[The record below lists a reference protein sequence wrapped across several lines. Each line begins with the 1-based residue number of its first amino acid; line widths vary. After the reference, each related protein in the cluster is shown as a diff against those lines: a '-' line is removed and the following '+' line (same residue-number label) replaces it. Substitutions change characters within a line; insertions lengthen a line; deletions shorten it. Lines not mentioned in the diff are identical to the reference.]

1 MGKVINFERE
11 LDREKKRKKRNSIV
25 MKCLF
30 AAVLVYILYAI
41 FLIVKTPNNTL
52 IVESGVLTEEES
64 VTGVVIRNE
73 VTVQGNNYKN
83 GIYQIL
89 TEGEKTAKNQIIFR
103 YYGNEEKELQEK
115 IAEVDSKIQEAL
127 EKEKKSIFSADVKKL
142 DEKID
147 NITEL
152 LSNKT
157 DIQAITEY
165 KKNISEIMIKK
176 ASIIGESSPSGS
188 YIKKLISQREKYKN
202 ELEKDSEYIK
212 APMSGIVSY
221 RVDGLEEV
229 LGINNFDNLTSSK
242 LDELEIK
249 TGKIVAA
256 NSEKGKVIDNFGC
269 YIVAVLDSN
278 TAKEAKEY
286 NRVKITLASNKE
298 VNAEVFKIKQENDKR
313 LVIFK
318 ITTLTDDIIS
328 YRKISFNITWWS
340 YSGIK
345 VPNEAIIEDKDGLEY
360 VEKKTTTGKNK
371 VLIKVLK
378 RNERYSVIGSY
389 SAEDLKELGIDS
401 SSYKGI
407 SMHDTIML
415 YPEK

>member
-1 MGKVINFERE
+1 
-11 LDREKKRKKRNSIV
+11 
-25 MKCLF
+25 
-30 AAVLVYILYAI
+30 
-41 FLIVKTPNNTL
+41 
-52 IVESGVLTEEES
+52 
-64 VTGVVIRNE
+64 
-73 VTVQGNNYKN
+73 
-83 GIYQIL
+83 
-89 TEGEKTAKNQIIFR
+89 
-103 YYGNEEKELQEK
+103 
-115 IAEVDSKIQEAL
+115 
-127 EKEKKSIFSADVKKL
+127 
-142 DEKID
+142 
-147 NITEL
+147 
-152 LSNKT
+152 
-157 DIQAITEY
+157 
-165 KKNISEIMIKK
+165 MIKK

-188 YIKKLISQREKYKN
+188 YIKKLISQREKYEN

-278 TAKEAKEY
+278 TAKEAKEG

>member
-188 YIKKLISQREKYKN
+188 YIKKLISQREKYEN

-278 TAKEAKEY
+278 TAKEAKEG